1 MVELNQSELNDIQG
15 GGWVLVTAIIG
26 GVMFLI
32 GIFDGYTRPYK
43 CR

>member
-1 MVELNQSELNDIQG
+1 MVELNREELSKVNG
-15 GGWVLVTAIIG
+15 GGWGLIIAIIG
-26 GVMFLI
+26 GISFII

>member
-1 MVELNQSELNDIQG
+1 MVELNKDELKNING
-15 GGWVLVTAIIG
+15 GGWVLVSAIIG